1 MINILNKK
9 KFSLNKRLN
18 KKNKISRDKSNI
30 LKVRYEE
37 VNQIYFNKKQLI
49 ILNKK
54 TKSNKLKIENYFHF
68 QNNT

>member
-18 KKNKISRDKSNI
+18 KKNKISKDKSNI